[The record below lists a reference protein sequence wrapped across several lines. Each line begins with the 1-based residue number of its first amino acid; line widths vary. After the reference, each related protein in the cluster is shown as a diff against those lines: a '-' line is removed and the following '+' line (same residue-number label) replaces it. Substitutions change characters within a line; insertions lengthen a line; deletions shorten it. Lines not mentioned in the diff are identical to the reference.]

1 MGAEIEVHCCSRGS
15 PLKMEWTPEERAS
28 HIQDVELTDAG
39 EELASNGEQEEVSFA
54 WGGEKRGDC
63 IEISED
69 GAGITRSSHYGWG
82 SQVAATRFESG
93 VYEVEVS
100 CECVDDLGLFLG
112 VVGAP
117 YYDEDWD
124 ECVRDSTHFFGMNG
138 NGKMF
143 AGGKV
148 KDLGFMRLN
157 TGLFVSMRID
167 MDKRK
172 LGFSLRGGSSSC
184 ELTGLPAAV
193 SLCVSFGGKNQRVQ
207 VARVI
212 KISDGL

>member
-1 MGAEIEVHCCSRGS
+1 M
-15 PLKMEWTPEERAS
+15 
-28 HIQDVELTDAG
+28 
-39 EELASNGEQEEVSFA
+39 
-54 WGGEKRGDC
+54 
-63 IEISED
+63 
-69 GAGITRSSHYGWG
+69 
-82 SQVAATRFESG
+82 
-93 VYEVEVS
+93 EVS

-157 TGLFVSMRID
+157 TGAHAEWSVSKTSD
-167 MDKRK
+167 ST
-172 LGFSLRGGSSSC
+172 LQGCLCQC
-184 ELTGLPAAV
+184 ESTWTSASWDFL
-193 SLCVSFGGKNQRVQ
+193 
-207 VARVI
+207 
-212 KISDGL
+212 